1 MSAVLNRIL
10 ELSTDYRSATVA
22 RYLWQLDDQTR
33 RLVEATRD
41 ATAEALAWQPAPG
54 ANTMGMLLAHVAV
67 AEAHMASVLIE
78 GVSDSDVVGVLGIT
92 ADDDGL
98 PLPPRGKPPAVL
110 DGKDV
115 AFFHDLLRRAREH
128 TRRIAIPLTD
138 ADLDRRV
145 VRHPP
150 DGTTRHS
157 NVDWAFYHLVEHLAG
172 HHAQILMI
180 RHLHDSNAGA

>member
-1 MSAVLNRIL
+1 MSAVLHRIL
-10 ELSTDYRSATVA
+10 EPSPEYRSATVA

-33 RLVEATRD
+33 RLVQETGD
-41 ATAEALAWQPAPG
+41 ATPEALAWQPAPG

-67 AEAHMASVLIE
+67 AETHMASVLIE
-78 GVSDSDVVGVLGIT
+78 GRPDSDVLGVLGIGP
-92 ADDDGL
+92 DDDGL
-98 PLPPRGKPPAVL
+98 PLPAGARPPAIL
-110 DGKDV
+110 AGKDV

-128 TRRIAIPLTD
+128 TRRIAIPLTE

-145 VRHPP
+145 VRRPP

-172 HHAQILMI
+172 HRAQILLI
-180 RHLHDSNAGA
+180 QHLHASRAGA